1 MEATRVLSRNFKDI
15 FSANARYEI
24 PFFQRGYSWEQKQWK
39 KLILEDI
46 LGEDGILE
54 NVINENFKET
64 EHFFGPIVVLQ
75 KTGGHPS
82 LLRYLIIDGQQRFT
96 TSYLIL
102 AVIKDLIEEKSA
114 ISSNASRYVA
124 ELSKLLINEVASGDD
139 YLKLKIFSTKGDRLP
154 TYKAVFKSNPN
165 SPYLADDQLLYDPK
179 TNRIDEF
186 VYFAKKNL
194 KGKDVPTL
202 WNIAQAVM
210 DSLVVVWIPLDEN
223 KDDAQAIFE
232 SLNDA
237 GQPLTASELL
247 CNFLFKPLISANESN
262 YEQIHNEKW
271 LMSQR
276 KVGYHNFEEYL
287 RNLFSIGEKKKIGKE
302 KRMYAFLKNKH
313 RHNLTSDLSLE
324 LLNRIMDHTEIYNQ
338 ITDPVKS
345 KHPNPE
351 INKLLYSIKAT
362 NMDTVQPYLLTL
374 LKAVELNEISNQDVL
389 NLLFELY
396 VLLVRR
402 KISKLSTT
410 KYDVFFP
417 NLFNQI
423 RYESDKV
430 KAFQQKVRDEGLWVD
445 DQLFLESFLVK
456 EMYNPKEL
464 GFSRHVLQEIDKRL
478 QKHEEFPEYSSI
490 ETIEHVLPQTLDVHW
505 RTYLGNE
512 SVHPDL
518 PRITNTI
525 GNLSL
530 HSQPA
535 NSSAG
540 QKPFAEKQA
549 GYNPISSLARDIKS
563 RPEPWNIS
571 AIQQRSADL
580 AQSALKI
587 WKWTL

>member
-46 LGEDGILE
+46 LGEDGILD
-54 NVINENFKET
+54 NVANENFEDT

-82 LLRYLIIDGQQRFT
+82 LLRFLIIDGQQRFT

-114 ISSNASRYVA
+114 ISPNASRYVA
-124 ELSKLLINEVASGDD
+124 ELNRLLINNVAAGDD

-154 TYKAVFKSNPN
+154 TYKAIFKSNPN
-165 SPYLADDQLLYDPK
+165 SPYLNDDQLLYDPK

-210 DSLVVVWIPLDEN
+210 DSLKVVWIPLDET

-247 CNFLFKPLISANESN
+247 CNFLFKPLIAGHESS

-271 LMSQR
+271 LLSQR
-276 KVGYHNFEEYL
+276 KVGYNNFEEYL
-287 RNLFSIGEKKKIGKE
+287 RNLFSIGEKKKIGRE

-313 RHNLTSDLSLE
+313 RHHLTSELSLE

-338 ITDPVKS
+338 ITDPTKS
-345 KHPNPE
+345 KHPNAE
-351 INKLLYSIKAT
+351 INQLLYSIKAT
-362 NMDTVQPYLLTL
+362 NMDTVQPYLLAL
-374 LKAVELNEISNQDVL
+374 LKALELNEISNQDTI
-389 NLLFELY
+389 NLLYELY
-396 VLLVRR
+396 TLLVRR
-402 KISKLSTT
+402 KIAKLTTT
-410 KYDVFFP
+410 KYDVLFP

-423 RYESDKV
+423 RYETDKV
-430 KAFQQKVRDEGLWVD
+430 KAFQQKVREESLWVD
-445 DQLFLESFLVK
+445 DQLFYESFLTK
-456 EMYNPKEL
+456 ELYNSKDL
-464 GFSRHVLQEIDKRL
+464 GFSRHVLQGIDKKL
-478 QKHEEFPEYSSI
+478 QKHDEFPDYSSI
-490 ETIEHVLPQTLDVHW
+490 ETIEHVLPQTLDVNWKTH
-505 RTYLGNE
+505 LGNDAI
-512 SVHPDL
+512 HPDL
-518 PRITNTI
+518 NRIINTL

-540 QKPFAEKQA
+540 QRPFAEKQTQ
-549 GYNPISSLARDIKS
+549 YNPISSLARDIKS
-563 RPEPWNIS
+563 RTEPWNIA

-580 AQSALKI
+580 AETALKI
-587 WKWTL
+587 WKWNL

>member
-46 LGEDGILE
+46 LGEDGILD
-54 NVINENFKET
+54 NATNENFKET

-210 DSLVVVWIPLDEN
+210 DSLIVVWIPLDEG

-247 CNFLFKPLISANESN
+247 CNFLFRPLISANESN

-271 LMSQR
+271 LKSQR
-276 KVGYHNFEEYL
+276 KVGYPHFEEYL

-302 KRMYAFLKNKH
+302 KRMYAFLKNKY
-313 RHNLTSDLSLE
+313 RHNLTSELSLK
-324 LLNRIMDHTEIYNQ
+324 LLDQIMDHTHIYNQ
-338 ITDPVKS
+338 ISDPS
-345 KHPNPE
+345 KNKHLIPE
-351 INKLLYSIKAT
+351 ISQLLYSIKAT

-374 LKAVELNEISNQDVL
+374 LKALELNEINV
-389 NLLFELY
+389 NTTHGLLYELY
-396 VLLVRR
+396 VLLIRR
-402 KISKLSTT
+402 KVCKLSTT
-410 KYDVFFP
+410 KYDVLFP

-423 RYESDKV
+423 RFATDPV
-430 KAFQQKVRDEGLWVD
+430 KAFQQKVREEGLWVD
-445 DQLFLESFLVK
+445 DQLFYESFQTK
-456 EMYNPKEL
+456 ELYIPREL
-464 GFSRHVLQEIDKRL
+464 GFSRHVLQEIDKKL
-478 QKHEEFPEYSSI
+478 QIHGEFPDYTSI
-490 ETIEHVLPQTLDVHW
+490 ETIEHVMPQTLDAHW
-505 RTYLGNE
+505 RSYLGTDAMH
-512 SVHPDL
+512 SDL
-518 PRITNTI
+518 TRIINTL

-530 HSQPA
+530 NSQPA

-540 QKPFAEKQA
+540 QRSFVEKQNN
-549 GYNPISSLARDIKS
+549 YNPISSLARDIKT
-563 RPEPWNIS
+563 RTEPWNIA